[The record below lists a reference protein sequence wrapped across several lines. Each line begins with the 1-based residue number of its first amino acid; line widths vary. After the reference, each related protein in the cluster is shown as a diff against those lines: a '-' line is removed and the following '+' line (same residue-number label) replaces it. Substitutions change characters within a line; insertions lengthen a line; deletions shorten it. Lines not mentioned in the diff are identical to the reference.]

1 MEPSFYRPQDFE
13 MEARTNNMDILK
25 PEDKALELLAA
36 ELGFIILGEKIGLAD
51 DLPKEGIDEKN
62 RQPAMIKPF
71 TQLT

>member
-1 MEPSFYRPQDFE
+1 
-13 MEARTNNMDILK
+13 MDILK